1 MIRRENALK
10 SLKEWSNG
18 LPSVRKPLLILGA
31 RQVGKTHLVREFAK
45 VQALDLFECN
55 FELVPQLKT
64 FFEESVEPKEIIAKL
79 TLYFQREFNSEKTL
93 LFFDEVQLGGRALT
107 SLKYFFEK
115 APEIRVIAAGSLLG
129 LALAKEASFPVG
141 KVNFLSLYP
150 LTFYEFLSAVGK
162 ERLLQLIQGN
172 PLSEPLSSPF
182 HEQLLE
188 LLKSYVIVG
197 GMPEVVAAH
206 VAGDPL
212 YLQVRKIQEEILRG
226 YVRDFSRHAGEASA
240 SEIRAVWDSIPAQ
253 LAGEHSRFFMNRVDS
268 KERAFKAPIQWL
280 IDAGIVLRSHRVGGI
295 EVPFDSFKD
304 ARVFK
309 LYLHDVGLLTAR
321 LSIEPK
327 TILEPAHSLLLSF
340 RGVVAENFIAQE
352 LTALLDKP
360 LYYWASAGKA
370 ELDFI
375 MEDSNA
381 PIGIE
386 VKAGMNPKAKSL
398 TSFITK
404 YPRVRAVRCSLLN
417 FKKEENIQNVPLY
430 ALPRIRG

>member
-1 MIRRENALK
+1 MIQRENALK
-10 SLKEWSNG
+10 YLKEWSTG
-18 LPSVRKPLLILGA
+18 SRSARKPLLILGA
-31 RQVGKTHLVREFAK
+31 RQVGKTHLVRQFIKE
-45 VQALDLFECN
+45 QSLDLFECN

-64 FFEESVEPKEIIAKL
+64 FFEESLEPKEIIAKL
-79 TLYFQREFNSEKTL
+79 SLYFQREFNPEKSI

-107 SLKYFFEK
+107 SLKYFFEN

-129 LALAKEASFPVG
+129 LALANEASFPVG

-150 LTFYEFLSAVGK
+150 LTFFEFLSALGK
-162 ERLLQLIQGN
+162 ERLLQLIQSN

-188 LLKSYVIVG
+188 LLKSYFIVG
-197 GMPEVVAAH
+197 GMPEAVAAY

-212 YLQVRKIQEEILRG
+212 YLQVRKVQEEILRG
-226 YVRDFSRHAGEASA
+226 YVRDFSRHAGGASA

-253 LAGEHSRFFMNRVDS
+253 LAGENSRFFMNKVNH
-268 KERAFKAPIQWL
+268 KERALKAPIQWL
-280 IDAGIVLRSHRVGGI
+280 IDAGAVLRSHRVGGI
-295 EVPFDSFKD
+295 EIPFDSFKD
-304 ARVFK
+304 TLVYK

-327 TILEPAHSLLLSF
+327 TILDPAHSLLLSF
-340 RGVVAENFIAQE
+340 RGVVAENYVAQQ

-360 LYYWASAGKA
+360 LHFWASSGKA

-375 MEDSNA
+375 IEDSNH

-404 YPRVRAVRCSLLN
+404 YSGVHAVRCSLLN
-417 FKKEENIQNVPLY
+417 FKKDGMIQNVPLY
-430 ALPRIRG
+430 AVPRVRG